1 MKLTFSQ
8 PIQAADTER
17 RIISGK
23 IMEYGA
29 IGYTSV
35 GAVVFE
41 QGSIQIP
48 SPGKIKLLAQ
58 HRPDDPIGRAQSFS
72 KDGNFIYGSFK
83 VSSSSKGTDYLTL
96 AAEDLVSGLSV
107 GVEVISSQPTDTHL
121 LVTAAKLIEVSLVE
135 SPAFE
140 NAVVTSVAASEGE
153 SVEAASSTST
163 KTTTINT
170 TIVEIETET
179 ESEDVMTTAPD
190 NTAPETAAEAPV
202 VDASRP
208 VVSASYLVGEVR
220 SPIKT
225 QAQYLEHAIKAKM
238 GDDTSRDYIRAADA
252 QARKIEAAN
261 DSFTTNP
268 AFSPT
273 QYVSSVIDTSVM
285 SRPTIDALGG
295 ARALAPSGMT
305 IAHPKITT
313 NATISTVAE
322 GASTAATQIVSS
334 YVNATVVKLAGT
346 QIYSTEL
353 LDRSDPSFYSAMY
366 ENCLRAYAKASDAA
380 VIAEIV
386 SGGTQASTQ
395 AATIAGLQAYVA
407 QAAPAVYAASGET
420 ATAFIA
426 GTSVWSLLIG
436 SLDTTGRSIFNAA
449 SPMNANGQST
459 PRGLRGD
466 MMGLDLWVDQNMV
479 STTIDDSAFIVN
491 PMSIAIYESPKLT
504 LSVNVVATG
513 EISTMLYGYFA
524 TKTLVSGG
532 LQRFNLT

>member
-1 MKLTFSQ
+1 MKLTFST
-8 PIQAADTER
+8 PIEAADTER

-23 IMEYGA
+23 VMEYGA
-29 IGYTSV
+29 IGQTSAGPV
-35 GAVVFE
+35 MFE
-41 QGSIQIP
+41 HGSIQVP
-48 SPGKIKLLAQ
+48 NTGKIKLLAQ
-58 HRPDDPIGRAQSFS
+58 HEPNNPIGRAQSFS
-72 KDGNFIYGSFK
+72 TQGDFIYGSFK
-83 VSSSSKGTDYLTL
+83 ISNSSKGTDYLTL

-107 GVEVISSQPTDTHL
+107 GVEVISSLPKDNYL
-121 LVTAAKLIEVSLVE
+121 LVTAASLKEVSLVE

-140 NAVVTSVAASEGE
+140 NAVVTKVAASE
-153 SVEAASSTST
+153 SEAEQD
-163 KTTTINT
+163 NT
-170 TIVEIETET
+170 NPQT
-179 ESEDVMTTAPD
+179 ESEAVMTTAPET
-190 NTAPETAAEAPV
+190 TAPETEAEAPV
-202 VDASRP
+202 VEASRP

-225 QAQYLEHAIKAKM
+225 NAQYLEHTIKAQM
-238 GDDTSRDYIRAADA
+238 GNDVSRDYIRAADA
-252 QARKIEAAN
+252 QAKKIEAAN

-268 AFSPT
+268 AFSPV
-273 QYVSSVIDTSVM
+273 QYVSNVIDTSVM

-295 ARALAPSGMT
+295 ARALAASGMT
-305 IAHPKITT
+305 VSHPKITT
-313 NATISTVAE
+313 SATISTVAE
-322 GASTAATQIVSS
+322 GGSTAATQIVSA

-346 QIYSTEL
+346 QIMSTEL
-353 LDRSDPSFYSAMY
+353 LDRSDPSFYAAMY

-386 SGGTQASTQ
+386 SGGTQSSTQ

-407 QAAPAVYAASGET
+407 QAAPAVYAAAGET

-436 SLDTTGRSIFNAA
+436 SLDTAGRSIFNAA

-466 MMGLDLWVDQNMV
+466 MMGLDLWVDANMV
-479 STTIDDSAFIVN
+479 STTIDDCAFIVN

-532 LQRFNLT
+532 LQRYNLT